1 MLQKTILIFS
11 FLILSSQSFGQRS
24 IPAAT
29 DFESYRP
36 LGEIR
41 GWTFIS
47 KDSAIGQLL
56 STVKQKTTI
65 DDRDGIEISQLMRF
79 DYTIIGTD
87 RKMQV
92 KGSHFV
98 SAQGRYLS
106 DNLEINVNSQVEKL
120 ELEREGSRIEGF
132 FTRSGSEV
140 EQSLEFPEEGF
151 AADILFLDQYEN
163 FLAQRSLAVG
173 DTIRDSVF
181 VPQTMLVEKVE
192 AYVEHFGL
200 ISLYNQVKDSAFVIR
215 FTQPQVMIFYFTP
228 ARHLVKVEYLA
239 QQMKAYL
246 DIVRRLPPEMV
257 TAPTFS
263 FERLARQLPHYG
275 VFVLIGAVCLI
286 LLAGGEVYKNHLYLF
301 LIGGGASFILAVFT
315 QVPLQSYLAEN
326 IYSSKVSAGESPL
339 IWASIPALPAGIIQ
353 ELIKSVLIF
362 SVFKFFRIG
371 KGNPLLVGGAVG
383 AGFGIAEAIY
393 IISHLPDSPIWSAG
407 LAERGFLILFHSVS
421 GVMLASAIL
430 FSSAVKKI
438 LTLVI
443 VILVNSLFRYAPV
456 FVQRNMLD
464 PELYYI
470 VIPVIPI
477 ILLVYCVG
485 LIKKTRNVFRS

>member
-1 MLQKTILIFS
+1 MLQKTILVFS
-11 FLILSSQSFGQRS
+11 LLVLAAQSSGQRS
-24 IPAAT
+24 IPAAV

-41 GWTFIS
+41 GWTFVS

-56 STVKQKTTI
+56 STVKQKTKI
-65 DDRDGIEISQLMRF
+65 DGRDGIEISQLMRF
-79 DYTIIGTD
+79 DYTFIGTD

-98 SAQGRYLS
+98 NTSGRYLG
-106 DNLEINVNSQVEKL
+106 DKLEINVNGQIENL
-120 ELEREGSRIEGF
+120 ELERDGSKIEGF
-132 FTRSGSEV
+132 FTRSGNEI
-140 EQSLEFPEEGF
+140 EQSLEYPEDGF

-163 FLAQRSLAVG
+163 LLAQRSLSVG

-200 ISLYNQVKDSAFVIR
+200 VSLYNQVKDSAFVIR
-215 FTQPQVMIFYFTP
+215 FNQPQVMIFYFTP
-228 ARHLVKVEYLA
+228 ARRLVKVEYLA

-257 TAPTFS
+257 STPAVS
-263 FERLARQLPHYG
+263 VHRLTQQLPYFG
-275 VFVLIGAVCLI
+275 LLVLIGAVSLT
-286 LLAGGEVYKNHLYLF
+286 LLAGGEVHRNKLYLF
-301 LIGGGASFILAVFT
+301 LIGGAASFVLAIFT
-315 QVPLQSYLAEN
+315 QIPLQAYLASTV
-326 IYSSKVSAGESPL
+326 YSPKVSGGESPY
-339 IWASIPALPAGIIQ
+339 IWAAIPAFPAGIIQ
-353 ELIKSVLIF
+353 ELLKFGLIF

-371 KGNPLLVGGAVG
+371 KSNPLLIGGAIG

-393 IISHLPDSPIWSAG
+393 ITSHLPVSPIWSTG
-407 LAERGFLILFHSVS
+407 LAERGVLILFHSTS

-430 FSSAVKKI
+430 YSSPLKKS
-438 LTLVI
+438 LTFLIVI
-443 VILVNSLFRYAPV
+443 VVNSLFRYAPV
-456 FVQRNMLD
+456 FVQGEMMDR
-464 PELYYI
+464 ELYYI
-470 VIPVIPI
+470 MMPVLPI

-485 LIKKTRNVFRS
+485 LIKKTKNVFRA